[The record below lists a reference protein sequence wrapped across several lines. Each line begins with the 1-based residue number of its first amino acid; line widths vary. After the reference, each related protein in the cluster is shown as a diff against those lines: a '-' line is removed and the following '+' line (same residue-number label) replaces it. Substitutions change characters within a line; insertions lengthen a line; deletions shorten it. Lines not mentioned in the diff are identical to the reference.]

1 LPGAA
6 SDCSPREQ
14 PREPARRRR
23 AGIGRT
29 RFFLRYARSIAPW
42 LHPPGWLFDILI
54 NAFLDQ
60 ARTALA
66 RPLLQPLCR
75 PCARWVKAAQD
86 TGACDELWCR
96 QIREL
101 SSSKYAALR
110 NRGSSQ
116 CCA

>member
-1 LPGAA
+1 MPGAA

-14 PREPARRRR
+14 PHEPARRRR

-66 RPLLQPLCR
+66 RPLLQ
-75 PCARWVKAAQD
+75 AAVQ
-86 TGACDELWCR
+86 
-96 QIREL
+96 
-101 SSSKYAALR
+101 ALR
-110 NRGSSQ
+110 TLGQGGSGHG
-116 CCA
+116 CMR